1 MLAPNV
7 HSIDGSS
14 STAIK
19 LSDLRTIICFPV
31 ANLVCG
37 GGGGGGGGGKM
48 FVLGECVSWR
58 VKGTIA
64 SVCVFMHVLYKTI
77 VGSMLV

>member
-7 HSIDGSS
+7 HSIDGSNP
-14 STAIK
+14 TAIK

-37 GGGGGGGGGKM
+37 GVEVWGDVSFGREL
-48 FVLGECVSWR
+48 VSAGES
-58 VKGTIA
+58 KGHD
-64 SVCVFMHVLYKTI
+64 S
-77 VGSMLV
+77 